1 MLAPSSTLIPH
12 CSSHLCWDRD
22 LSLTPAL
29 SLPPCWKSSLRD
41 KKGAHFKEHPI
52 PTSPHAPASDKRN
65 GERKHEHDETKP
77 RASEEVDT
85 ASYLPLTGP
94 SELRPA
100 RVRACAP
107 HPARTATPLTSSVP
121 FLHKAS
127 QPMSTHDSCSRQ
139 GLYYDF
145 TVHLFISPLLPDV
158 KLLEDWKQF
167 LDAVKCTGLGTE
179 TGANAWLS
187 PVVVLRPWVSRC
199 VQAWLPHL
207 SIGQQSSLP
216 GGKMKWDNRCKRSGH
231 LVISWTSDSLPSF
244 PIPSL
249 SCHKCSIHVCWL
261 SDRSWIPLHSSLHL
275 ICISQSW
282 PLGLCHRRVWMYTS
296 TATRNWN

>member
-1 MLAPSSTLIPH
+1 MSILEMLAPSSTLIPH

-52 PTSPHAPASDKRN
+52 LTSPHAPASDKRN

-85 ASYLPLTGP
+85 VSYLPLTGP

-107 HPARTATPLTSSVP
+107 HPAWTATPLTSSVP

-127 QPMSTHDSCSRQ
+127 QPTSTHVAGLILRFHCSSV
-139 GLYYDF
+139 Y
-145 TVHLFISPLLPDV
+145 IS
-158 KLLEDWKQF
+158 
-167 LDAVKCTGLGTE
+167 
-179 TGANAWLS
+179 S
-187 PVVVLRPWVSRC
+187 PP
-199 VQAWLPHL
+199 
-207 SIGQQSSLP
+207 
-216 GGKMKWDNRCKRSGH
+216 RCKALGGLKAIPGRSEMH
-231 LVISWTSDSLPSF
+231 WSWD
-244 PIPSL
+244 
-249 SCHKCSIHVCWL
+249 
-261 SDRSWIPLHSSLHL
+261 
-275 ICISQSW
+275 
-282 PLGLCHRRVWMYTS
+282 
-296 TATRNWN
+296 